1 MTRRDENEKT
11 TAYNETKGRGDQSM
25 WRQKDEK
32 SDWKETKGL
41 DDLSSMRQKDEA
53 G

>member
-1 MTRRDENEKT
+1 MTRRP
-11 TAYNETKGRGDQSM
+11 AYNETKGRGDQRTG
-25 WRQKDEK
+25 RQKDEK

-41 DDLSSMRQKDEA
+41 DDLSSMRQEDEA

>member
-1 MTRRDENEKT
+1 MRR
-11 TAYNETKGRGDQSM
+11 TAHNETKGRGDQSI

-32 SDWKETKGL
+32 SDKKETKGL